1 MFAVVVTIRVK
12 PESWEA
18 FLPIMLTNAKASL
31 QDEPGCHH
39 FDVCQDPEYPNQVF
53 LYELYTDPEAFQ
65 AHLAAPHYLSFNDA
79 TTPMVSEKIV
89 HTYTQV
95 N

>member
-1 MFAVVVTIRVK
+1 MFAVVVTIRVH
-12 PESWEA
+12 PEQWDA
-18 FLPIMLTNAKASL
+18 FLPLMHTNAKASFAE
-31 QDEPGCHH
+31 EPGCQQ
-39 FDVCQDPEYPNQVF
+39 FDVCQDPSRPNEVF
-53 LYELYTDPEAFQ
+53 LYELYDDEAAFQ
-65 AHLAAPHYLSFNDA
+65 VHLEAPHYLSFNEA